1 MLCCTLPQRSN
12 NQFLLIMKKT
22 LITLLALAGM
32 AGAAITDGQIS
43 YKGWDSETDNAYNGS
58 IVSSGGAD
66 GKGYL
71 DGINTVENEGISL
84 YTNDGYS
91 AASNNF
97 TLAFKVR
104 NWTNVTPGTSTL
116 VSIAPY
122 DTDATWLQTS
132 LRTDENGAI
141 TLVNTT
147 NSEETKTTVL
157 TLSSDTVDVKNL
169 QGNEWV
175 SIIIMGNEQGLTL
188 NVNGVSGTVNYNLS
202 NQNTVDFQLAA
213 TKFRRGTTS
222 FAEFDDLAFWN
233 RTLEEEEIAFLAAGN
248 LANGN
253 TKLAPEPTTATL
265 SLLALCGL
273 AARRRRK

>member
-1 MLCCTLPQRSN
+1 
-12 NQFLLIMKKT
+12 MKKT
-22 LITLLALAGM
+22 LITFLALAGM
-32 AGAAITDGQIS
+32 AGADITDGQLS
-43 YKGWDSETDNAYNGS
+43 YKGWDSKTDNAYGGT

-71 DGINTVENEGISL
+71 DGITTDSGISL

-104 NWTNVTPGTSTL
+104 NWTNVTTGKSSL

-122 DTDATWLQTS
+122 DTNGNWLQTS

-147 NSEETKTTVL
+147 SSEETKTTVL
-157 TLSSDTVDVKNL
+157 TLSTDAVNITNL

-175 SIIIMGNEQGLTL
+175 SIILMGNEQGLTL
-188 NVNGVSGTVNYNLS
+188 NVNGVSGTVNYTLAET
-202 NQNTVDFQLAA
+202 NTVDFQLAA
-213 TKFRRGTTS
+213 VKYRGGTTS

-233 RTLEEEEIAFLAAGN
+233 RALNEEEVAFLAAGN

-253 TKLAPEPTTATL
+253 TKLVPEPTTATL
-265 SLLALCGL
+265 SLLALAGL